1 VASLTVEGE
10 PQPVSVA
17 APVER
22 HGLTEAEYDL
32 VVAALRREPN
42 PVELGMFGAMWS
54 EHCAYKHS
62 RPLLS
67 GLPSRGDRVLV
78 GPGENAGVLDIGD
91 GLAVVFKVE
100 SHNHPSAVEPYQGA
114 ATGVGGIIRDIFTM
128 GARPIALLNSLRFGP
143 LDPSE
148 DASGR
153 TDGEAAS
160 RNRYL
165 LGGVVAGIAGY
176 GNCIGI
182 PDVGGEIGFDAS
194 YNGNPL
200 VNAMCVGIARHE
212 EITLARAAGPGNALL
227 LVGASTGRDGI
238 QGASFAS
245 ATLGEDREERRPA
258 VQVGN
263 PFLEKLLMEA
273 CLELSASEA
282 VVAMQDLGAAGLTCA
297 LAELSA
303 RGGCGADVDLDL
315 VPRREPGMGP
325 YEVLLSESQERMLLV
340 VRAGEEAAVQ
350 AVFARYELHAVVIG
364 RVIEEPLVRAT
375 AGGRVVCEVPG
386 RALADDAPRYT
397 PAAAPP
403 SELAARRAEP
413 LDDLAAEPPGAT
425 TLLELLASPNA
436 RSRQPIWRR
445 YDHMNGT
452 NTLVGPGAGDA
463 ALLRI
468 KGTSRALALSLDG
481 PGRLGALDPRLAG
494 RAAVVEG
501 ALNVACAGATPIGIT
516 NCLNFA
522 SPERPVGYWQLAEG
536 VAGMAEAC
544 VALGLPIVSGN
555 VSLYNETPDGAIL
568 PTPVVGTVGLLD
580 DRASAIPMRWT
591 AGDEIWLLGAAAWDA
606 AALAA
611 SELAWRRGRFGGEP
625 SLDLPAAVSLVAL
638 LRQLGGAGLV
648 RGAHDLSVGGLG
660 VALARLALASGV
672 GATIV
677 LPGEARAQP
686 TASLFGERGG
696 RALIAVSPDTVAEMR
711 RTADVRGVPAVR
723 LGVAGGDALDLA
735 AGELPLS
742 VTLVELEGAWTTPF

>member
-1 VASLTVEGE
+1 MVL
-10 PQPVSVA
+10 
-17 APVER
+17 
-22 HGLTEAEYDL
+22 
-32 VVAALRREPN
+32 AALGREPN
-42 PVELGMFGAMWS
+42 AVELGMFGAMWS

-67 GLPSRGDRVLV
+67 SLPTHGDRVLV
-78 GPGENAGVLDIGD
+78 GPGENAGAIDIGD

-143 LDPSE
+143 LDPAE
-148 DASGR
+148 DATGR
-153 TDGEAAS
+153 TDEVAAT

-182 PDVGGEIGFDAS
+182 PDVGGEIGFDAT

-245 ATLGEDREERRPA
+245 ASLGEDREKRRPA
-258 VQVGN
+258 VQVGD

-273 CLELSASEA
+273 CLELTGSEA

-297 LAELSA
+297 LAEVSA
-303 RGGCGADVDLDL
+303 RGGCGAEVDLDL
-315 VPRREPGMGP
+315 VPRREPQMTP

-340 VRAGEEAAVQ
+340 VRAGHEPDVQ
-350 AVFARYELHAVVIG
+350 AVFQRYDLHAVTIG
-364 RVIEEPLVRAT
+364 RVIADPVLRANV
-375 AGGRVVCEVPG
+375 GGHLVCEVPG
-386 RALADDAPRYT
+386 RALTDDAPRYS
-397 PAAAPP
+397 PPAAPP
-403 SELAARRAEP
+403 LDLAARRAER
-413 LDDLAAEPPGAT
+413 LGDLAAEVPSAA
-425 TLLELLASPNA
+425 TLLGLLASPNA
-436 RSRQPIWRR
+436 RSRRPIWLR

-468 KGTSRALALSLDG
+468 KGTARAIALSLDG

-494 RAAVVEG
+494 AAAVVEG
-501 ALNVACAGATPIGIT
+501 ALNVACSGATPIGIT
-516 NCLNFA
+516 NCLNFG
-522 SPERPVGYWQLAEG
+522 SPERPVGYWQLAEA

-544 VALGLPIVSGN
+544 RALGVPIVSGN
-555 VSLYNETPDGAIL
+555 VSLYNETSDGPIL
-568 PTPVVGTVGLLD
+568 PTPVVGSVGLLE
-580 DRASAIPMRWT
+580 DRSTAVPMRWS
-591 AGDEIWLLGAAAWDA
+591 AGHEIWLLGVPAWDTG
-606 AALAA
+606 ALAA

-625 SLDLPAAVSLVAL
+625 SLDLQAAARLVAL
-638 LRQLGGAGLV
+638 LGQLAAKGLV
-648 RGAHDLSVGGLG
+648 AGAHDTSVGGVG
-660 VALARLALASGV
+660 VALARLAIASSL
-672 GATIV
+672 GATIS
-677 LPGEARAQP
+677 LPPEAATLP
-686 TASLFGERGG
+686 SAGLFGERGG
-696 RALIAVSPDTVAEMR
+696 RVVVAISPELVAESV
-711 RTADVRGVPAVR
+711 AAAAAAGVPACR
-723 LGVAGGDALDLA
+723 LGLA
-735 AGELPLS
+735 AGDDLQLTLGECRLKLS
-742 VTLVELEGAWTTPF
+742 LDRLRAAWSTAF

>member
-1 VASLTVEGE
+1 MTIVA
-10 PQPVSVA
+10 PA
-17 APVER
+17 ER
-22 HGLTEAEYDL
+22 HGLTESEYEL
-32 VVAALRREPN
+32 VVAALAREPN

-62 RPLLS
+62 RTLLGS
-67 GLPSRGDRVLV
+67 LPTRGDRVLV
-78 GPGENAGVLDIGD
+78 GPGENAGAIDIGD

-143 LDPSE
+143 LDPGE
-148 DASGR
+148 DATGR
-153 TDGEAAS
+153 TDATAAT

-182 PDVGGEIGFDAS
+182 PDVGGEIVFDAT

-200 VNAMCVGIARHE
+200 VNAMCVGVARHD

-245 ATLGEDREERRPA
+245 ASLGEDREERRPA

-273 CLELSASEA
+273 CLELSGSDA

-297 LAELSA
+297 LAEVSA
-303 RGGCGADVDLDL
+303 RGGCGAEVELDL
-315 VPRREPGMGP
+315 VPRREHGMTP

-340 VRAGEEAAVQ
+340 VHAGREAEVQ
-350 AVFARYELHAVVIG
+350 AVFERHELHAVTIG
-364 RVIEEPLVRAT
+364 RVTAEPMVRAR
-375 AGGRVVCEVPG
+375 AEGRLVCEVPG
-386 RALADDAPRYT
+386 RALTDDAPRYT
-397 PAAAPP
+397 PPAAPP
-403 SELAARRAEP
+403 VDLAARRAER
-413 LDDLAAEPPGAT
+413 LDDLAAASPSGS

-436 RSRQPIWRR
+436 RSRRPIWRR

-468 KGTSRALALSLDG
+468 KGTASAIALSLDG
-481 PGRLGALDPRLAG
+481 PGRIGALDPHLAG
-494 RAAVVEG
+494 AAAVVEG
-501 ALNVACAGATPIGIT
+501 ALNVACSGATPIGIT
-516 NCLNFA
+516 NCLNFG
-522 SPERPVGYWQLAEG
+522 SPEQPVGYWQLSQA

-544 VALGLPIVSGN
+544 RVLGVPIVSGN
-555 VSLYNETPDGAIL
+555 VSLYNETPDGPIL
-568 PTPVVGTVGLLD
+568 PTPVVGTVGLLG
-580 DRASAIPMRWT
+580 DRSHAVPMRWE
-591 AGDEIWLLGAAAWDA
+591 AGDAIWLLGAPAWDA
-606 AALAA
+606 ATLAA
-611 SELAWRRGRFGGEP
+611 SELAWRRGQFGGEP
-625 SLDLPAAVSLVAL
+625 LLDVPAAARLVAL
-638 LRQLGGAGLV
+638 LGQLSAGRLV
-648 RGAHDLSVGGLG
+648 AGAHDTSVGGLG
-660 VALARLALASGV
+660 VALARLAIASSV
-672 GATIV
+672 GAIV
-677 LPGEARAQP
+677 TLPQEAIALP

-696 RALIAVSPDTVAEMR
+696 RVVLAVRPDAEDTVVAAASA
-711 RTADVRGVPAVR
+711 ADVAACRLGLADGARLEIGAGAVR
-723 LGVAGGDALDLA
+723 LAFSLDQLRA
-735 AGELPLS
+735 AWS
-742 VTLVELEGAWTTPF
+742 SPF

>member
-1 VASLTVEGE
+1 
-10 PQPVSVA
+10 
-17 APVER
+17 
-22 HGLTEAEYDL
+22 
-32 VVAALRREPN
+32 
-42 PVELGMFGAMWS
+42 MWS

-62 RPLLS
+62 RTLLS
-67 GLPSRGDRVLV
+67 GLPLRGERVLV
-78 GPGENAGVLDIGD
+78 GPGENAGALDIGD

-143 LDPSE
+143 LEPAE
-148 DASGR
+148 DATGQ
-153 TDGEAAS
+153 TNEAAAT
-160 RNRYL
+160 RNRFL

-200 VNAMCVGIARHE
+200 VNAMCLGIARHD

-227 LVGASTGRDGI
+227 MVGASTGRDGI

-245 ATLGEDREERRPA
+245 ATLGEDRDERRPA

-273 CLELSASEA
+273 CLELSSSDS

-303 RGGCGADVDLDL
+303 RGGFGAEVDLDL
-315 VPRREPGMGP
+315 VPRREPGMSP

-340 VRAGEEAAVQ
+340 VRAGNETDVQ
-350 AVFARYELHAVVIG
+350 AVFERFDLHAVVIG
-364 RVIEEPLVRAT
+364 RVIAEPVVRAV
-375 AGGRVVCEVPG
+375 AGGSLACEVPG
-386 RALADDAPRYT
+386 RALVDDAPRYT
-397 PAAAPP
+397 PPAAPP
-403 SELAARRAEP
+403 ADIAPRRAER
-413 LDDLAAEPPGAT
+413 LNDLAAERPTAE

-436 RSRQPIWRR
+436 RSRKPIWQR

-463 ALLRI
+463 AVLRI
-468 KGTSRALALSLDG
+468 KGTRRAIALSLDG
-481 PGRLGALDPRLAG
+481 PGRIGALDPRLAG
-494 RAAVVEG
+494 IAAVVEG
-501 ALNVACAGATPIGIT
+501 AMNVACSGATPIGIT

-522 SPERPVGYWQLAEG
+522 SPERPAGYWQLAEA

-555 VSLYNETPDGAIL
+555 VSLYNETPNGPIL

-580 DRASAIPMRWT
+580 DRSRAIPMRWNT
-591 AGDEIWLLGAAAWDA
+591 GDEIWLLGAPAWEA
-606 AALAA
+606 GALAT
-611 SELAWRRGRFGGEP
+611 SELAWRRGRLGGQP
-625 SLDLPAAVSLVAL
+625 SLDLPAAERLVSL
-638 LRQLGGAGLV
+638 LGRLGAGGMLT
-648 RGAHDLSVGGLG
+648 GAHDTSVGGMA
-660 VALARLALASGV
+660 VALARLAIASGV
-672 GATIV
+672 GAVIA
-677 LPGEARAQP
+677 LPPVAESLP
-686 TASLFGERGG
+686 TAALFGERGG
-696 RALIAVSPDTVAEMR
+696 RVLVALAPRSAGAVAAEAEAAGVA
-711 RTADVRGVPAVR
+711 AQR
-723 LGVAGGDALDLA
+723 LGNADGVSLDLA
-735 AGELPLS
+735 IGEVRISIAVDQLWA
-742 VTLVELEGAWTTPF
+742 AWSTPF